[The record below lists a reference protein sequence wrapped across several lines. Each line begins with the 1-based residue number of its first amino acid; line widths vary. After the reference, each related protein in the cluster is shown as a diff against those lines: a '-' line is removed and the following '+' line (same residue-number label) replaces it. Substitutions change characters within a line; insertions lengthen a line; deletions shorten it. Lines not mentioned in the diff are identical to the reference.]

1 MKALL
6 LTSVHGIIA
15 VNEKNEVVRTVYHD
29 ISLNDLANYYILMEK
44 GELPPDFKQ
53 FIQNLKETGCS
64 SFEIENPSYKPL
76 FKDISD
82 ISSVI
87 TDDLQHFREL
97 RENLIQLLL
106 DSKISF
112 SAKELNSRSKILS
125 EIMIKEQFAESI
137 TQKDYQIKQ
146 AGDSIVDLDKSI
158 NILSTRLREW
168 YGLHFPELT
177 DKLIYDHTVY
187 AKLVSELGMRDNFKA
202 EQIKSITS
210 LSDEKIETVEAKA
223 KRSLGGDL
231 SETDIITIKKLA
243 KTVIDQI
250 EYRKDLEKYI
260 SEALDSVAPNLKFV
274 LGASITAKL
283 ISIAG
288 SLERLAKFSSSTIQ
302 ILGAEKALFKAL
314 KSGGKTPKYGILFQW
329 NKIRGEKAYLRGK
342 IARMVSGKVSILAKV
357 DYYKGEFIGDKYK
370 ENIEKKIE
378 KIKMQF
384 PRAPK
389 KKDIKPEFQKKSKG
403 KYQGSKPR
411 YQKSGN
417 QKPKYQKSGYQKPK
431 YQKSGYQKPK
441 YQKSKY
447 PKR

>member
-15 VNEKNEVVRTVYHD
+15 LNEKNKVVATVYHD
-29 ISLNDLANYYILMEK
+29 ISLNDLASNYILMEK
-44 GELPPDFKQ
+44 GELPPDFKY
-53 FIQNLKETGCS
+53 FIQNLKEKGYS
-64 SFEIENPSYKPL
+64 DFEIENPYYKPL
-76 FKDISD
+76 FKDLDISD

-112 SAKELNSRSKILS
+112 SAKQLNSRSKILS

-243 KTVIDQI
+243 KTVLDQI
-250 EYRKDLEKYI
+250 EYRHDLEKYI

-342 IARMVSGKVSILAKV
+342 IARMVSGKISILAKV

-370 ENIEKKIE
+370 DIIERKIE
-378 KIKMQF
+378 KIKTQF

-403 KYQGSKPR
+403 KYQGSKP
-411 YQKSGN
+411 
-417 QKPKYQKSGYQKPK
+417 KYQKSGYQKPK

-441 YQKSKY
+441 YQKSKNQKSKY
-447 PKR
+447 QKR

>member
-15 VNEKNEVVRTVYHD
+15 LDEKNKVIGTVYNNT
-29 ISLNDLANYYILMEK
+29 SLNNLANYYILMEK

-53 FIQNLKETGCS
+53 FIQNLKEKGCS
-64 SFEIENPSYKPL
+64 TFEIENSSYKPL

-82 ISSVI
+82 VSSVI
-87 TDDLQHFREL
+87 TDDFQHFREL

-112 SAKELNSRSKILS
+112 SAKQLNSRSKILS

-177 DKLIYDHTVY
+177 DKLIYDHTIY
-187 AKLVSELGMRDNFKA
+187 AKLVAELGMRDNFKA
-202 EQIKSITS
+202 EQIKSITD
-210 LSDEKIETVEAKA
+210 LSDEKIEIIEAKA
-223 KRSLGGDL
+223 KRSLGGNL
-231 SETDIITIKKLA
+231 SETDIITIKRLA
-243 KTVIDQI
+243 KTVLDQI
-250 EYRKDLEKYI
+250 KFRHDLEKYI

-357 DYYKGEFIGDKYK
+357 DYYKGEYIGDKYK
-370 ENIEKKIE
+370 DNIERKIE

-403 KYQGSKPR
+403 KYQGSKP
-411 YQKSGN
+411 
-417 QKPKYQKSGYQKPK
+417 K

-441 YQKSKY
+441 YQKSKNQKSKY
-447 PKR
+447 QKR

>member
-15 VNEKNEVVRTVYHD
+15 LNENNKVVGTIYQD

-53 FIQNLKETGCS
+53 FIQNLKEKGCS
-64 SFEIENPSYKPL
+64 AFEIENPSYKPL

-82 ISSVI
+82 VSSVI
-87 TDDLQHFREL
+87 TDDIQHFREL

-112 SAKELNSRSKILS
+112 SAKQLSSRSKVLS

-177 DKLIYDHTVY
+177 DKLIYDHTIY
-187 AKLVSELGMRDNFKA
+187 AKLVAELGMRDNFKA
-202 EQIKSITS
+202 EQIKSITT
-210 LSDEKIETVEAKA
+210 LSEEKIETVEAKA

-231 SETDIITIKKLA
+231 SEIDIITIKRLA

-250 EYRKDLEKYI
+250 EYRISLEKYI
-260 SEALDSVAPNLKFV
+260 SDALDSVAPNLKFV

-314 KSGGKTPKYGILFQW
+314 KSGGMTPKYGILFQW

-342 IARMVSGKVSILAKV
+342 IARMVSGKISILAKV

-370 ENIEKKIE
+370 DDIERKIE
-378 KIKMQF
+378 KIKSQF

-389 KKDIKPEFQKKSKG
+389 KKDIKPEFQQESKG
-403 KYQGSKPR
+403 KYQGSKSKNQKSNNQKPN
-411 YQKSGN
+411 YQKS
-417 QKPKYQKSGYQKPK
+417 KYQKPK
-431 YQKSGYQKPK
+431 YQKSRNEKPK
-441 YQKSKY
+441 YQK
-447 PKR
+447 R

>member
-15 VNEKNEVVRTVYHD
+15 LNEKNKVIGTVYHD
-29 ISLNDLANYYILMEK
+29 ISLNNLANNYILMDK

-53 FIQNLKETGCS
+53 FIQNLKEKGCS
-64 SFEIENPSYKPL
+64 AFEIENPSYKPL

-82 ISSVI
+82 VSSVV
-87 TDDLQHFREL
+87 TDDFQLFREL

-112 SAKELNSRSKILS
+112 SAKQLNSRAKILS
-125 EIMIKEQFAESI
+125 EIMIKEQFAESV

-177 DKLIYDHTVY
+177 DKLIYDHTIY
-187 AKLVSELGMRDNFKA
+187 AKLVAELGLRDNFKA
-202 EQIKSITS
+202 EQIKSVTS
-210 LSDEKIETVEAKA
+210 LSEEKIETIEAKA
-223 KRSLGGDL
+223 KRSLGGNL
-231 SETDIITIKKLA
+231 SETDISTIRRLA
-243 KTVIDQI
+243 RTVLDQI
-250 EYRKDLEKYI
+250 EYRHNLEEYI

-274 LGASITAKL
+274 LGAPITAKL

-329 NKIRGEKAYLRGK
+329 NKIRGEKSYLRGK

-357 DYYKGEFIGDKYK
+357 DYYKGEFIGDKFK
-370 ENIEKKIE
+370 AEIEKKIE
-378 KIKMQF
+378 RIQNQF
-384 PRAPK
+384 PRPPK
-389 KKDIKPEFQKKSKG
+389 KKEIKPEYQQKGKG
-403 KYQGSKPR
+403 KYQGSK
-411 YQKSGN
+411 SN
-417 QKPKYQKSGYQKPK
+417 KPKYQKSGYQKSG
-431 YQKSGYQKPK
+431 YQKSKYQKPK
-441 YQKSKY
+441 YQGSKSNKSKY
-447 PKR
+447 QKR

>member
-15 VNEKNEVVRTVYHD
+15 LNEKNKVVATVYHD
-29 ISLNDLANYYILMEK
+29 ISLNDLASNYILMEK

-53 FIQNLKETGCS
+53 FIQNLKEQDYS
-64 SFEIENPSYKPL
+64 EFEIENPPYKPL
-76 FKDISD
+76 FKGISD

-97 RENLIQLLL
+97 RENLIQILL

-112 SAKELNSRSKILS
+112 TAKQLNSRSKILS
-125 EIMIKEQFAESI
+125 EIMIKEQFAESV
-137 TQKDYQIKQ
+137 TQLDYQIKQ

-187 AKLVSELGMRDNFKA
+187 AKLVAELGMRDNFTA
-202 EQIKSITS
+202 EKIKNLTQYK
-210 LSDEKIETVEAKA
+210 DEKIENIEAKA

-231 SETDIITIKKLA
+231 SETDITTIKRLA
-243 KTVIDQI
+243 KTVLDQI
-250 EYRKDLEKYI
+250 EYRHDLEKYI

-342 IARMVSGKVSILAKV
+342 IARMVSGKISILAKV

-370 ENIEKKIE
+370 EVIERKIE
-378 KIKMQF
+378 RIKIQF

-389 KKDIKPEFQKKSKG
+389 KKDIKPEFQTKGKG

-417 QKPKYQKSGYQKPK
+417 QKQKYQKSD
-431 YQKSGYQKPK
+431 YQKPK
-441 YQKSKY
+441 YQKSKNQRSKY
-447 PKR
+447 QKQKR

>member
-15 VNEKNEVVRTVYHD
+15 LNEKNKVVATVYHD
-29 ISLNDLANYYILMEK
+29 ISLNDLASNYILMEK

-53 FIQNLKETGCS
+53 FIQNLKEKGYS
-64 SFEIENPSYKPL
+64 AFEIENPYYKPL

-82 ISSVI
+82 VSSSI

-112 SAKELNSRSKILS
+112 SAKQLNSRSKILS
-125 EIMIKEQFAESI
+125 EIMIKEQFAESV
-137 TQKDYQIKQ
+137 TQLDYQIKQ

-187 AKLVSELGMRDNFKA
+187 AKLVAELGMRDNFTA

-210 LSDEKIETVEAKA
+210 LSEEKIETVVAKA
-223 KRSLGGDL
+223 KRSLGGNL
-231 SETDIITIKKLA
+231 SETDITTIKRLA
-243 KTVIDQI
+243 QTVLDQI
-250 EYRKDLEKYI
+250 EYRISLEKYI

-370 ENIEKKIE
+370 DIIERKIE
-378 KIKMQF
+378 KIKTQF

-403 KYQGSKPR
+403 KYQGSK
-411 YQKSGN
+411 S
-417 QKPKYQKSGYQKPK
+417 KYQKSGYQKPK
-431 YQKSGYQKPK
+431 YQKSRN
-441 YQKSKY
+441 QKSKY
-447 PKR
+447 QKR

>member
-15 VNEKNEVVRTVYHD
+15 LDEKNQVVGTVYHD
-29 ISLNDLANYYILMEK
+29 LSLNDLANYYILMEK
-44 GELPPDFKQ
+44 RELPPDFKQ
-53 FIQNLKETGCS
+53 FIQNLKEKGYS
-64 SFEIENPSYKPL
+64 KFEIENPSYKPL

-82 ISSVI
+82 ISSII

-112 SAKELNSRSKILS
+112 SAKQLNSRSKILS

-187 AKLVSELGMRDNFKA
+187 AKLVAELGMRDNFIADK
-202 EQIKSITS
+202 INSITS
-210 LSDEKIETVEAKA
+210 LSEEKIKTVEAKA
-223 KRSLGGDL
+223 KRSLGGNL
-231 SETDIITIKKLA
+231 SETDIITIKRLA
-243 KTVIDQI
+243 RTVLDQI
-250 EYRKDLEKYI
+250 EYRISLEKYI

-342 IARMVSGKVSILAKV
+342 IARMVSGKISILAKV

-370 ENIEKKIE
+370 DKIEQKIE
-378 KIKMQF
+378 KIKTQF

-389 KKDIKPEFQKKSKG
+389 KKDIKPEFQNKSKG
-403 KYQGSKPR
+403 KYQGS
-411 YQKSGN
+411 
-417 QKPKYQKSGYQKPK
+417 KPKYQKSGYQKPK

-441 YQKSKY
+441 YQKSKNQKSKY
-447 PKR
+447 QKR

>member
-15 VNEKNEVVRTVYHD
+15 LNEKNKVIGTVYHD
-29 ISLNDLANYYILMEK
+29 ISLNILANNYILMDK

-53 FIQNLKETGCS
+53 FIQNLKEKGCS
-64 SFEIENPSYKPL
+64 AFEIENPSYKPL

-82 ISSVI
+82 VSSVV
-87 TDDLQHFREL
+87 TDDFQLFREL

-112 SAKELNSRSKILS
+112 SAKQLNSRAKILS
-125 EIMIKEQFAESI
+125 EIMIKEQFAESV

-177 DKLIYDHTVY
+177 DKLIYDHTIY
-187 AKLVSELGMRDNFKA
+187 AKLVAELGLRDNFKA
-202 EQIKSITS
+202 EQIKSVTS
-210 LSDEKIETVEAKA
+210 LSEEKIETIEAKA
-223 KRSLGGDL
+223 KRSLGGNL
-231 SETDIITIKKLA
+231 SETDIATIRRLA
-243 KTVIDQI
+243 RTVLDQI
-250 EYRKDLEKYI
+250 EYRHNLEEYI

-274 LGASITAKL
+274 LGAPITAKL

-370 ENIEKKIE
+370 EKIE
-378 KIKMQF
+378 RKIERIQNQF
-384 PRAPK
+384 PRPPK
-389 KKDIKPEFQKKSKG
+389 KKEIKPEFQKKSKG
-403 KYQGSKPR
+403 KYQGSKSN
-411 YQKSGN
+411 KS
-417 QKPKYQKSGYQKPK
+417 KYQK
-431 YQKSGYQKPK
+431 
-441 YQKSKY
+441 
-447 PKR
+447 R

>member
-6 LTSVHGIIA
+6 ITSVHGIIA
-15 VNEKNEVVRTVYHD
+15 LNEKNKVIGTIYHD
-29 ISLNDLANYYILMEK
+29 KSLNDLANYYILMEK
-44 GELPPDFKQ
+44 GELPPDFAQ
-53 FIQNLKETGCS
+53 FIQNLKDQGCS
-64 SFEIENPSYKPL
+64 AVEIENPSYKSL
-76 FKDISD
+76 FKNITDVSG
-82 ISSVI
+82 VI
-87 TDDLQHFREL
+87 TEDFPRFRDL

-106 DSKISF
+106 DSKIPF
-112 SAKELNSRSKILS
+112 KAKQLNSRSKILS

-187 AKLVSELGMRDNFKA
+187 AKLVAELGMRDNFTSEK
-202 EQIKSITS
+202 IKSITN
-210 LSDEKIETVEAKA
+210 LNDEKIETVEAKA

-231 SETDIITIKKLA
+231 SETDIITIKRLA

-250 EYRKDLEKYI
+250 EYRISLEQYI
-260 SEALDSVAPNLKFV
+260 SDALDSVAPNLKFV

-342 IARMVSGKVSILAKV
+342 IARMVSGKFSILAKV

-370 ENIEKKIE
+370 DIIERKIE
-378 KIKMQF
+378 KIKTQF

-389 KKDIKPEFQKKSKG
+389 KKDIKPEFQQRSKG
-403 KYQGSKPR
+403 KYQGSKSK

-417 QKPKYQKSGYQKPK
+417 QKSKYQKSGYQKSK
-431 YQKSGYQKPK
+431 YKKPQYQGSKN
-441 YQKSKY
+441 QKSKY
-447 PKR
+447 QKR

>member
-15 VNEKNEVVRTVYHD
+15 LNEKNKVVGTVYHD

-44 GELPPDFKQ
+44 GEPPPDFKQ
-53 FIQNLKETGCS
+53 FIQNLKEKGFST
-64 SFEIENPSYKPL
+64 FEIENPSYKPL

-82 ISSVI
+82 IYSII

-106 DSKISF
+106 DSKIPF
-112 SAKELNSRSKILS
+112 SAKQLNSRAKILS

-187 AKLVSELGMRDNFKA
+187 AKLVSELGMRDNFVA

-210 LSDEKIETVEAKA
+210 LSDEKIETVQAKA

-243 KTVIDQI
+243 KTVLDQI
-250 EYRKDLEKYI
+250 EYRHDLEKYI

-370 ENIEKKIE
+370 DIIELKIE
-378 KIKMQF
+378 KIKSQF

-411 YQKSGN
+411 YQKSG
-417 QKPKYQKSGYQKPK
+417 YQKPK

-441 YQKSKY
+441 YQKSKNQKSKY
-447 PKR
+447 QKR